1 MFKKILIPV
10 DGSAGSSLVVEHCLE
25 LLQNIRADRVT
36 LLHLAFMPGQLQSYS
51 GKMGRSYAEIK
62 EQLEKHGEEILGK
75 AAERFAEKNVPAVVE
90 TKLMWDDPPYA
101 IVREAREGGYDLIIM
116 GSRGMGGL
124 ESLLMGSVSNHVA
137 HHAECTV
144 MLVKKKRK

>member
-90 TKLMWDDPPYA
+90 TKLMW
-101 IVREAREGGYDLIIM
+101 EAREGGYDLIIM